1 MAHSACSVAIALDD
15 VNGDAVP
22 GQLFG
27 VHIATRAGAEEN
39 DVPEASAFGG
49 DQRWQRSVIDY
60 RNLGVAEQG
69 RELVRG
75 HIAIAIDGDRRVP
88 VAPQFF
94 GDTGEGIVGVGK
106 NSAQCHLPVLVRSLQ
121 CRHAIEPRLRCLQL
135 GSERQQGRLL
145 TIAAREMHADRQAI
159 RRPMQWHA
167 HRWRA
172 RRIVQWRHRQIFR
185 HPLGK
190 GLNIAVLVE
199 IAQKPSISAI
209 FGCQFPAYQ
218 TRAHARASGRFSA
231 RGPKAPTP
239 PAGHAG

>member
-1 MAHSACSVAIALDD
+1 MPELRARRATSAATPPKPMSPSVLPVSWTPSIPSHRPARIPRSIVAKPLADINAMAHSACSVDIALVD
-15 VNGDAVP
+15 VNGHAVP

-121 CRHAIEPRLRCLQL
+121 C
-135 GSERQQGRLL
+135 
-145 TIAAREMHADRQAI
+145 
-159 RRPMQWHA
+159 
-167 HRWRA
+167 
-172 RRIVQWRHRQIFR
+172 
-185 HPLGK
+185 
-190 GLNIAVLVE
+190 
-199 IAQKPSISAI
+199 
-209 FGCQFPAYQ
+209 
-218 TRAHARASGRFSA
+218 
-231 RGPKAPTP
+231 
-239 PAGHAG
+239 